1 MTHEEKLALIER
13 YIRAYNAFDI
23 DGMLA
28 VMHPDIVFKN
38 TVGGEV
44 NASAY
49 GKEELRKL
57 AGQSGALFVSRR
69 QTVMHFEADEN
80 EDQASA
86 DVAFTGVPAADLP
99 NGMKKGETL
108 RLNGRSEFR
117 FREGKIGSIT
127 DIS

>member
-1 MTHEEKLALIER
+1 MTHDEKLALIER
-13 YIRAYNAFDI
+13 YLTAYNTFDI
-23 DGMLA
+23 EGMLA

-38 TVGGEV
+38 ISGGEV
-44 NASAY
+44 NAAAY
-49 GKEELRKL
+49 GKEELRRL
-57 AGQSGALFVSRR
+57 AGKSKNLFVSRR
-69 QTVMHFEADEN
+69 QTVMHFEAD

-117 FREGKIGSIT
+117 FREGKIVEIT
-127 DIS
+127 DIA